1 MADLDKTTKLALIQN
16 ELAGNEQAKYILE
29 VRHRVNKK
37 LGNVEANETVEKEL
51 VKIEGTIDELTKI
64 LKEEAE
70 SK

>member
-1 MADLDKTTKLALIQN
+1 MALDKTTKLALIQN
-16 ELAGNEQAKYILE
+16 ELAGNEQAKYVLE
-29 VRHRVNKK
+29 LRHRVNKK

-51 VKIEGTIDELTKI
+51 VKIEGMIDELAKV